1 MPADF
6 KHGLRTKS
14 NPENIASPNLD
25 SKIIHKNSKYKSQ
38 VKTVSIN
45 SSNLYCYFCEYTRHS
60 SHVCK
65 KFNTKEEF
73 WSKIHVVKIV

>member
-25 SKIIHKNSKYKSQ
+25 SKIIHKNSKYNFQ
-38 VKTVSIN
+38 VKTVSRN
-45 SSNLYCYFCEYTRHS
+45 SSNLYCYFRENTSHS
-60 SHVCK
+60 SQVCK
-65 KFNTKEEF
+65 KFSTKEEF
-73 WSKIHVVKIV
+73 WSKIL